1 MADVT
6 QIARPYARAV
16 FGLAQEAGDLAG
28 WSRRLAA
35 LATLVSDARLRPLLA
50 HPRLARADLADVL
63 VQALGAASDAS
74 FAGFLRLLVAN
85 GRLMVAPAIA
95 AQYEALR
102 AEAEQV
108 LGVAITTATE
118 VPPAQRQVLVSAL
131 ARRLD
136 RKLAVEWSV
145 DPALI
150 GGALIRAGD
159 TVIDGS
165 LRSQLKRLESVLAQ

>member
-16 FGLAQEAGDLAG
+16 FDLAQEAGDLAG
-28 WSRRLAA
+28 WSSRLAA
-35 LATLVSDARLRPLLA
+35 LATLVSDASLRPLLA
-50 HPRLARADLADVL
+50 HPRLARADLADGL
-63 VQALGAASDAS
+63 VQALGAASDAP

-85 GRLMVAPAIA
+85 GRLMTAPTIL

-108 LGVAITTATE
+108 LGVAITTAAE
-118 VPPAQRQVLVSAL
+118 VAPEQRQALVSAL

-165 LRSQLKRLESVLAQ
+165 LRSGLQRLETVLAQ